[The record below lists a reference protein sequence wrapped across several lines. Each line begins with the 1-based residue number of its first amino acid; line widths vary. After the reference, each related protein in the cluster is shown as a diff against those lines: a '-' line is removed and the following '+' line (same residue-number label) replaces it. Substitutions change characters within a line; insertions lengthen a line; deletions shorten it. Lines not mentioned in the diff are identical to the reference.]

1 MPTRAN
7 IIEEIVTLDT
17 DEIEEVRDDIN
28 KILIEKKR
36 QQYLDQFRQSLADSK
51 SGVLFTSNNIDEI
64 TKWLMEK

>member
-7 IIEEIVTLDT
+7 IIEEIVALDT

-36 QQYLDQFRQSLADSK
+36 QQYLNQFHQSLADSK
-51 SGVLFTSNNIDEI
+51 SGILFTSNNIDEI
-64 TKWLMEK
+64 TKWLMQK